1 MACLSAEITA
11 NNQLFIQEDQKKA
24 WVLNEELYDQ
34 LRRQLQELKVEIC
47 KQCKKNFEL
56 EKEVKF
62 FDQRIALLIN
72 HKISV
77 EEFPDNI
84 SYGEHRLD
92 TLKDDIQK
100 QCFGNLFFLL
110 QTEPKYIAKLTRSV
124 DTTEI
129 DELLQIVMFSLYGN
143 QYGEREEHLLLK
155 MFELALNME
164 FDETDEFGSLMRQ
177 NTAISRMMTTYT
189 RRGPGQEYLKDTLQ
203 ELVEQ
208 TNLTGLSE
216 DLNLEVNPVKVYCA
230 LHSVVDDERNNVT
243 MEKALKDKDVKATI
257 NARLVKLENIT
268 KYFFDAIIQSLNS
281 VPYGI
286 RWLCKAIYQLCQEK
300 FPHVSIE
307 NITGLIGGFFLL
319 RFINPA
325 IVFPHNYM
333 LLNSQPRSQ
342 MRRNFV
348 LIAKLLQAISNK
360 GASQIL
366 KEVYMKPLEAF
377 VESRQ
382 QILQDF
388 LMKLCNVDDFHSN
401 LEMEQYLSLPKD
413 MNIRITLKEMYRLH
427 DLLCKYQDFLTVEDN
442 EKLTVLLLEL
452 GDPSAK
458 YRDQQVENVS
468 VDINL
473 LSRWDVSSNLKNDMI
488 NDYER
493 TSERGIKALR
503 KRCQNLLTRLLTTAP
518 YLMQELTLKNVF
530 AHAYK
535 TGDDEIER
543 ITQLVKS
550 HLDSLKESDP
560 NYKEEEFYVHVK
572 DSVSKQEIHYDK
584 MSKELK
590 SLKNVQETLI
600 WHGEFLSQQLDAYKE
615 YLQDARNKAAV
626 REGRASPG
634 KMTKQNSGPYKF
646 SYTAL
651 EKEGVIFEC
660 KSISYKKKQNIAFT
674 VFCKEP
680 GIYTI
685 QLHYKIPLPGQ
696 QTLMELDLHLEDLL
710 NLQHFDD
717 PVYNINEYV
726 VLDVRRTLSF
736 LHKYFGPKKL

>member
-1 MACLSAEITA
+1 MPVFAFESAMACLSAEITA

-503 KRCQNLLTRLLTTAP
+503 KRCQNLLTRLLTT
-518 YLMQELTLKNVF
+518 
-530 AHAYK
+530 
-535 TGDDEIER
+535 
-543 ITQLVKS
+543 
-550 HLDSLKESDP
+550 
-560 NYKEEEFYVHVK
+560 
-572 DSVSKQEIHYDK
+572 SVSKQEIHYDK